1 MRRILN
7 YFSQDLAIDLGTA
20 NTLIYDRIRGEII
33 LNEPSVVA
41 VYVPEFHGQQRYKSL
56 ADSILAVG
64 TDAKNMLGKTP
75 ANIQAIRPLRDGVIA
90 DFSVTEMM
98 LRHFIGKVQSR
109 RLFIRPRTVIS
120 VPCGSTPVERR
131 AIRESC
137 LSAGAREVYLMDE
150 PMAVAVGMNLP
161 VSEPVGSMVVDI
173 GGGTTEIG
181 VISLGGLVYSSTLRC
196 AGDLFDLKIKNYVE
210 DKYGLQIGMPTS
222 EKIKQL
228 IGTAWRGS
236 EETMMEI
243 RGRDYKGAMQKHVLR
258 SSEIYEVLQ
267 GSLGEIINA
276 VRQALERSPP
286 ELSGDIF
293 ERGILLAGGGA
304 LLRDIDKR
312 FNEELKIPTIIA
324 EEPLTCVARG
334 CGRALEHAELLHK
347 VVSAQ

>member
-1 MRRILN
+1 MRKIC
-7 YFSQDLAIDLGTA
+7 
-20 NTLIYDRIRGEII
+20 
-33 LNEPSVVA
+33 SVKRQPT
-41 VYVPEFHGQQRYKSL
+41 YR
-56 ADSILAVG
+56 
-64 TDAKNMLGKTP
+64 
-75 ANIQAIRPLRDGVIA
+75 
-90 DFSVTEMM
+90 
-98 LRHFIGKVQSR
+98 QSA
-109 RLFIRPRTVIS
+109 
-120 VPCGSTPVERR
+120 TPVERR